1 VSATY
6 DTDHDHTHAPVVP
19 LRART
24 VLGDVGAAHEA
35 TWEPPVPLVPT
46 RLLPPFPVGVFP
58 GWLRGMVAEV
68 TTALQVP
75 PDLPA
80 TLALSVLAVAAGGRV
95 DVHPTPGWVEPTN
108 LYTVVAMASGSRK
121 SPTFTAMTR
130 PLYAAEEALC
140 DATATTRIE
149 LSLMARRAQAQAEKA
164 ARAAEQADDGA
175 DGLMADAIAAAR
187 AAAEYTEI
195 CEPRLLA
202 DDLTPETASS
212 LLAKHG
218 GRLGLLSAEGGSF
231 ATVTGTR
238 YGKAANLEPLL
249 KAHAGDTIRTDR
261 KSRDA
266 ERIERPALTIALTT
280 QPDHLASI
288 AADPEARDRGLL
300 ARFLYCL
307 PVNTVGTR
315 ATRTP
320 PVTEATRR
328 AYEAHLST
336 LVVDLAQTEQRT
348 HLSCYPE
355 ADAVLEE
362 LEIWLEPR
370 LHPETGE
377 LATIADWAS
386 KMAGAAARI
395 AGLLHLAAHAGD
407 ELHGLDEPINADTMT
422 DAVQVARYFLAHALT
437 VFDLT
442 GRTAPEVDD
451 ARHVLA
457 WITRTGRR
465 DFSRRDLFNETRSTR
480 FPTVDALDPALRVLV
495 DHGHIRLADTANPR
509 GGRPSVRYEV
519 HPATHA

>member
-1 VSATY
+1 
-6 DTDHDHTHAPVVP
+6 
-19 LRART
+19 
-24 VLGDVGAAHEA
+24 
-35 TWEPPVPLVPT
+35 
-46 RLLPPFPVGVFP
+46 
-58 GWLRGMVAEV
+58 MVAEV

-121 SPTFTAMTR
+121 SPTFAAMTR

-149 LSLMARRAQAQAEKA
+149 LALMARRAQAQAEKA
-164 ARAAEQADDGA
+164 ARAAEQADDGP

-187 AAAEYTEI
+187 TAAEYTEV

-315 ATRTP
+315 AVRTP
-320 PVTEATRR
+320 PVIEATRN

-336 LVVDLAQTEQRT
+336 LVVDLAQTERRT
-348 HLSCYPE
+348 HLACYPE
-355 ADAVLEE
+355 ADAVLQE
-362 LEIWLEPR
+362 LETWLEPR

-386 KMAGAAARI
+386 KMAGAAVRI

-407 ELHGLDEPINADTMT
+407 DAHGLDEPITAATMT
-422 DAVQVARYFLAHALT
+422 DAVMVARYFLAHALA
-437 VFDLT
+437 VFDLV

-457 WITRTGRR
+457 WARRTGRH
-465 DFSRRDLFNETRSTR
+465 DFSRRDLFYETRSTR
-480 FPTVDALDPALRVLV
+480 FPTVEALDPALRVLV
-495 DHGHIRLADTANPR
+495 DYGHIRPSETTTSPK

-519 HPATHA
+519 HPATHTQPTKPTEPTEPHPDHREPMGFVGSVGSVRPPTSPRGDLP